1 MHHLPHKKEKVLIIG
16 SGIGGLSMAIILAKL
31 GFGVTVIE
39 KNRQPG
45 GMLRSYIRQGIHCN
59 VGVHYLGALG
69 KGQILRRLFD
79 FLGITNDL
87 PLEPMGVNAPVDR
100 YYFNDGSVSPGQ
112 FDMPVGLNAYEER
125 LKQAFQNE
133 TDAIEGFM
141 TLLRQSA
148 TELDRLEFL
157 FGRPSASNLIDQTEP
172 LWDVL
177 DRLQC
182 SPGLKSVLSVPSVW
196 FGVPPAQCPQF
207 LHTMTLAS
215 YLASAWRL
223 KNHGT
228 QMVNVLVKQLKD
240 LGGRIVCGQAV
251 HRINIRKGLVSG
263 LILENEERYDAPLVV
278 ASVHP
283 MVVVKMLDSKDIK
296 PSYRRRIMGLANTG
310 GMFAVNATLPSEM
323 HTPLPYNTFSIETD
337 AGGNV
342 HDVIYTQLR
351 PSGKPDSLLLS
362 LITRGYD
369 ERWLPWHQTNSGHR
383 GADYAAAKMALAREL
398 IQQIEPIIGSLEG
411 HKIIDTYTP
420 LTIRDWVNSP
430 NGSAYGVMRSTA
442 QMLSA
447 SLLNRTKVKGLY
459 LTGQSVMAPGIL
471 GGILGSLVTAKF
483 IVGPERFERE
493 IRL

>member
-1 MHHLPHKKEKVLIIG
+1 MPHHPQEKENVLIIG

-39 KNRQPG
+39 KNSRPG
-45 GMLRSYIRQGIHCN
+45 GMLRSYKRQGIHCN
-59 VGVHYLGALG
+59 VGLHYLGALD
-69 KGQILRRLFD
+69 KGQVLRRLFD
-79 FLGITNDL
+79 FLGITQDL

-100 YYFNDGSVSPGQ
+100 YYFNDDGAGPGQ
-112 FDMPVGLNAYEER
+112 FDMPIGLNAYEEQ
-125 LKQAFQNE
+125 LKQTFQNE
-133 TDAIEGFM
+133 KDAIEGFM
-141 TLLRQSA
+141 SLLRQSA
-148 TELDRLEFL
+148 AELDRLEFV
-157 FGRPSASNLIDQTEP
+157 FGQPSMSNLIDQTEP
-172 LWDVL
+172 LWDIL

-182 SPGLKSVLSVPSVW
+182 SPGLKSVLSIPSVW

-228 QMVNVLVKQLKD
+228 QMVEVLVQRLTD

-251 HRINIRKGLVSG
+251 HRINTHAGHVTGLTLG
-263 LILENEERYDAPLVV
+263 NQTQYDAPLVV

-283 MVVVKMLDSKDIK
+283 MMVVNMLDRKDVK
-296 PSYRRRIMGLANTG
+296 PAYRRLIMGLVNTG
-310 GMFAVNATLPSEM
+310 GMFAVNATVPSDLRS
-323 HTPLPYNTFSIETD
+323 PLPYNAFSIEAD

-342 HDVIYTQLR
+342 QDVIYAQLR
-351 PSGKPDSLLLS
+351 ACEKPGALLLS
-362 LITRGYD
+362 LVTRGYD
-369 ERWLPWHQTNSGHR
+369 ERWQAWHNTDSGHR
-383 GADYAAAKMALAREL
+383 GEKYTAAKMALARQL
-398 IQQIEPIIGSLEG
+398 IEKVEPIIGPMDG
-411 HKIIDTYTP
+411 FNIIDTYTP

-430 NGSAYGVMRSTA
+430 NGSAYGVMRSTE

-471 GGILGSLVTAKF
+471 GGIIGSLVTAKS
-483 IVGPERFERE
+483 IVGPERFKRE
-493 IRL
+493 VRL